1 MGGTDS
7 RTDRFRLSSSE
18 EKKIHS
24 QKAEAI
30 PAVACREAYDSLYT
44 IEGAEQGQLAQADT
58 ALLYRQQTAEFFL
71 PAGSFQ
77 IGER

>member
-1 MGGTDS
+1 MFIVMQLANRQNIIRKWGNGQPYG
-7 RTDRFRLSSSE
+7 LSSSE

-44 IEGAEQGQLAQADT
+44 IEGRGDAHI
-58 ALLYRQQTAEFFL
+58 
-71 PAGSFQ
+71 SK
-77 IGER
+77 

>member
-1 MGGTDS
+1 MGGGTDS

-44 IEGAEQGQLAQADT
+44 IEGRGDAHI
-58 ALLYRQQTAEFFL
+58 
-71 PAGSFQ
+71 SK
-77 IGER
+77 

>member
-1 MGGTDS
+1 MFIVMQLANRQNIIRKWGGTDS

-44 IEGAEQGQLAQADT
+44 IEGRGDAHI
-58 ALLYRQQTAEFFL
+58 
-71 PAGSFQ
+71 SK
-77 IGER
+77 

>member
-1 MGGTDS
+1 MGKRTS

-30 PAVACREAYDSLYT
+30 PAVACREAYNSLYT
-44 IEGAEQGQLAQADT
+44 IEGRGDAHISKCPEPG
-58 ALLYRQQTAEFFL
+58 L
-71 PAGSFQ
+71 PEYS
-77 IGER
+77 

>member
-1 MGGTDS
+1 MFIVMQLANRQNIIRKWGGGTDS

-44 IEGAEQGQLAQADT
+44 IEGRGDAHI
-58 ALLYRQQTAEFFL
+58 
-71 PAGSFQ
+71 SK
-77 IGER
+77 